1 MAGEMYDLAL
11 DRAYG
16 REIFMKFSKIKK
28 DVIEKLLGADIQH
41 GPVSERI
48 YLMKLG
54 GAEPVSLIGELVDI
68 VRKKGYTKIFAKVPA
83 SKAAP
88 FLRDDFRKEACLPGF
103 YQVEEDVLFL
113 GRYFSSARKKEQK
126 GAELDD
132 LLQLALA
139 KGRISAAKRS
149 KVGGV
154 RRCEPGDVEQ
164 MSIIYRDT
172 FASYPFPIHDSDYLR
187 QTMEANVIYFCLE
200 DKGIMVALA
209 SAEMDRIGENVEMTD
224 FATIP
229 AWRGKGC
236 ATLLLGHMEQEM
248 RKSDIKTAYTIA
260 RAGSAGMNI
269 TFARQGYRFAGRL
282 INNTGISGSI
292 ESMNVWY
299 HSLS

>member
-1 MAGEMYDLAL
+1 
-11 DRAYG
+11 
-16 REIFMKFSKIKK
+16 
-28 DVIEKLLGADIQH
+28 
-41 GPVSERI
+41 
-48 YLMKLG
+48 
-54 GAEPVSLIGELVDI
+54 
-68 VRKKGYTKIFAKVPA
+68 
-83 SKAAP
+83 
-88 FLRDDFRKEACLPGF
+88 
-103 YQVEEDVLFL
+103 
-113 GRYFSSARKKEQK
+113 
-126 GAELDD
+126 
-132 LLQLALA
+132 
-139 KGRISAAKRS
+139 
-149 KVGGV
+149 
-154 RRCEPGDVEQ
+154 
-164 MSIIYRDT
+164 
-172 FASYPFPIHDSDYLR
+172 
-187 QTMEANVIYFCLE
+187 MEANVIYFCLE